1 VLARHLDLGL
11 FGAARPTVIS
21 NPIGVLPVSAAR
33 RHKAS
38 PARFGYLG
46 VLSPNKGLELLNAAW
61 QAVDGTTARLVIAG
75 TGAPDYERGV
85 RELFGDAAEFL
96 GWMDSAQF
104 LQAVDFLIVPSVW
117 NEPFGRIVVEAFA
130 AGVPVI
136 ASATGGIPEI
146 VTEGRN
152 GFLFDRNDAAAL
164 SMAIRRAAAMSD
176 ESYQAISQSALDDA
190 AEYGA
195 VSIGRR
201 YLDFLK
207 DIVALNRKVPRP

>member
-1 VLARHLDLGL
+1 
-11 FGAARPTVIS
+11 
-21 NPIGVLPVSAAR
+21 
-33 RHKAS
+33 
-38 PARFGYLG
+38 
-46 VLSPNKGLELLNAAW
+46 
-61 QAVDGTTARLVIAG
+61 
-75 TGAPDYERGV
+75 
-85 RELFGDAAEFL
+85 
-96 GWMDSAQF
+96 MDSAQF